1 LASLFFSGTL
11 RGQRDRAHVSKPYRE
26 VFDSVLVHIERSFYT
41 PDLNGVK
48 VPALRG
54 RYRESAGASRTD
66 GEFLSVMRR
75 MLGEFRA
82 SHLEFFAISS
92 VGGKSDEAGGPTE
105 GISWR
110 QLTPSVGY
118 LRIDS
123 FENGARAVARVD
135 SALAALNHNAAIVI
149 DLRDNAGG
157 SLSAAMRLGDYILPQ
172 QQPVGYFVS
181 REGLTRHRV
190 HSIDQLKP
198 SVLPVF
204 SGYDSDDFARE
215 MATKGALMLV
225 TGARAERAYRGRV
238 VVLIDE
244 HSFSASEALA
254 SVVKETRVATL
265 IGRRTS
271 GSMLSATTL
280 NAGGG
285 WTLLLPVWDFR
296 TARGVRVEGKGVEP
310 DIEVK
315 HENDDI
321 STALKF
327 LNESRV
333 KP

>member
-1 LASLFFSGTL
+1 
-11 RGQRDRAHVSKPYRE
+11 
-26 VFDSVLVHIERSFYT
+26 
-41 PDLNGVK
+41 
-48 VPALRG
+48 
-54 RYRESAGASRTD
+54 
-66 GEFLSVMRR
+66 M
-75 MLGEFRA
+75 
-82 SHLEFFAISS
+82 
-92 VGGKSDEAGGPTE
+92 
-105 GISWR
+105 
-110 QLTPSVGY
+110 
-118 LRIDS
+118 
-123 FENGARAVARVD
+123 AVARVD
-135 SALAALNHNAAIVI
+135 SAFAALGHNAAIIV

-172 QQPVGYFVS
+172 AQPVGYFVS

-190 HSIDQLKP
+190 QSIDQLKP

-204 SGYDSDDFARE
+204 SGYDSDEFARE
-215 MATKGALMLV
+215 MASKGALMLV
-225 TGARAERAYRGRV
+225 TGGRAERAYRGRV

-271 GSMLSATTL
+271 GSMLSATTFS
-280 NAGGG
+280 AGGG
-285 WTLLLPVWDFR
+285 WTLLLPIWDFR
-296 TARGVRVEGKGVEP
+296 TASGVRVEGEGVEP

-327 LNESRV
+327 LNERF